1 MIFSYHPLFIVTKKS
16 DSVRRVWYF
25 WLGIQIFV
33 IVVVYLAKERVSL
46 KDSHQ
51 VCQMSNIWYLTHQ
64 IPKSHSH
71 KVFINAKIFD
81 MSEQHN
87 KNCKSFIFFILFSL
101 SSLLSHHFILF
112 SLISH
117 SSSYIPINLS
127 SFLLSL
133 FFLLSYCFSLFLSAS
148 PRHLLDL
155 MPISI
160 AVGFFFFFS
169 QWFDQCVW

>member
-1 MIFSYHPLFIVTKKS
+1 
-16 DSVRRVWYF
+16 
-25 WLGIQIFV
+25 
-33 IVVVYLAKERVSL
+33 
-46 KDSHQ
+46 
-51 VCQMSNIWYLTHQ
+51 
-64 IPKSHSH
+64 
-71 KVFINAKIFD
+71 

-87 KNCKSFIFFILFSL
+87 KNGKSFIFFILFSL
-101 SSLLSHHFILF
+101 SSLLSHHFIIF

-160 AVGFFFFFS
+160 AVGFFFFFFS
-169 QWFDQCVW
+169 SDLMGVFGSGWVQMVMSRSVVGGSTYGWVAMVMGKSVVVGFDVRILWWVGQFVDGL

>member
-1 MIFSYHPLFIVTKKS
+1 
-16 DSVRRVWYF
+16 
-25 WLGIQIFV
+25 
-33 IVVVYLAKERVSL
+33 
-46 KDSHQ
+46 
-51 VCQMSNIWYLTHQ
+51 
-64 IPKSHSH
+64 
-71 KVFINAKIFD
+71 

-87 KNCKSFIFFILFSL
+87 KNGKSFIYFLFSFLSPL

-127 SFLLSL
+127 SFLLSF

-155 MPISI
+155 MSISI
-160 AVGFFFFFS
+160 AVGFFFFFFFPS
-169 QWFDQCVW
+169 DLIGVFGSGWVQMVMGRSVLVGCDEQI